1 MNINELQVDQMT
13 QLKGANSYINL
24 LKFTLQIKI
33 NVRFHGP
40 SDLVRRSISYQH
52 QKIRKLLTA
61 NTFHLMGRFVIN
73 PYPYI
78 LCSTYCHQ
86 C

>member
-40 SDLVRRSISYQH
+40 SDSVRRSISYQH
-52 QKIRKLLTA
+52 
-61 NTFHLMGRFVIN
+61 
-73 PYPYI
+73 
-78 LCSTYCHQ
+78 
-86 C
+86 

>member
-33 NVRFHGP
+33 KVRFHGP
-40 SDLVRRSISYQH
+40 SDSVRRSISYQH
-52 QKIRKLLTA
+52 QKIRFIKAFNSEYLPPNGTLC
-61 NTFHLMGRFVIN
+61 NQSLSI
-73 PYPYI
+73 YI
-78 LCSTYCHQ
+78 M
-86 C
+86 